1 MSNIIMAGHGGWKP
15 ASFEVLPGATR
26 PLAGGGPAG
35 TRDLGAAGH
44 QLIRVAEAEAEQIL
58 LSAREAAQQ
67 IEEEARRDGRR
78 KGEQEA
84 RQEMQAR
91 LQLLGDLLKEACSQ
105 LALTRQTI
113 IQNAEGELLDL
124 ALTIAE
130 RVVRSELTAK
140 RDGVLPIVRDALA
153 VARGRKILAIR
164 VNPNDY
170 SGLAEHRE
178 ELLASLEGAR
188 VVPDSEIEAGGCIVE
203 VDTGLIDGRIE
214 SQLQEAARL
223 LEREKLP

>member
-1 MSNIIMAGHGGWKP
+1 MSNIIVACHGGWKP

-26 PLAGGGPAG
+26 PSTEGGPAG
-35 TRDLGAAGH
+35 VMGLGVAGH
-44 QLIRVAEAEAEQIL
+44 QLIRAAEAEAEQIL
-58 LSAREAAQQ
+58 LSAREMAQQ
-67 IEEEARRDGRR
+67 IEEEALRDGRR

-84 RQEMQAR
+84 RQEIQAR
-91 LQLLGDLLKEACSQ
+91 LQPLEDLLKETCSQ
-105 LALTRQTI
+105 LTLTRQMI

-130 RVVRSELTAK
+130 RVVRSEITAK

-153 VARGRKILAIR
+153 VAKGRKILALRI
-164 VNPNDY
+164 NPNDY
-170 SGLAEHRE
+170 SGLTEHRE

-188 VVPDSEIEAGGCIVE
+188 LVPDGEIEAGGCIVE

-223 LEREKLP
+223 LERERLS

>member
-1 MSNIIMAGHGGWKP
+1 MSNIIVAGHGGWKP
-15 ASFEVLPGATR
+15 ASFETLPGTMR
-26 PLAGGGPAG
+26 PLAGGGSAG
-35 TRDLGAAGH
+35 TRDLGAADH
-44 QLIRVAEAEAEQIL
+44 QLIRVAEQEAEQIL

-67 IEEEARRDGRR
+67 IEDEARRDGRR
-78 KGEQEA
+78 HGEQKA

-91 LQLLGDLLKEACSQ
+91 LQMLGDLLKEACSQ
-105 LALTRQTI
+105 LVLTRQMI
-113 IQNAEGELLDL
+113 IQSAEGELLDL
-124 ALTIAE
+124 ALTIAQ
-130 RVVRSELTAK
+130 RVVRSELTVK
-140 RDGVLPIVRDALA
+140 RDGVLPIVRDALE
-153 VARGRKILAIR
+153 VARGRKVLAIR

-178 ELLASLEGAR
+178 EMLASLEGAR

-223 LEREKLP
+223 LERERLP